1 MWDVLKKALAMVLVL
16 LLAAVCPG
24 RLTVKAQDAPSV
36 SAKAAVVLCADN
48 GEVLYSKNSEERLSM
63 ASTTKIM
70 TALITLEEAQVEN
83 RQVTITQEMV
93 AVEGSSMGLRAG
105 NVVTLDTL
113 AKGMLLSSGNDAANA
128 AALAISGS
136 QEAFAQRMNDK
147 AAQIGM
153 ENTNFVT
160 PSGLDAEQHYST
172 AYDMALLARAVLER
186 EELRRIV
193 GTKTLNV
200 AGRYLANHNKLL
212 WRYEGCTGLKTGY
225 TDEAGRTLVS
235 SAMRDGQ
242 ELIAVTLNDPNDWT
256 DHAALFDYGFAR
268 YPRRLAAGPQESWS
282 LPVTNSLCPMVTA
295 GVTEE
300 VYYPLAE
307 GEELTARVQ
316 LPQQVEA
323 PVTAGSLAGELVLS
337 LEQEPVLRVPLV
349 YQTAVADDRA
359 PQGWLQ
365 RFLSK

>member
-1 MWDVLKKALAMVLVL
+1 MKRIIAL
-16 LLAAVCPG
+16 LLAAILCTTPVRG
-24 RLTVKAQDAPSV
+24 AEGLNI
-36 SAKAAVVLCADN
+36 SASAAVLMDRES
-48 GEVLYSKNSEERLSM
+48 GRVLYTQNADQPRPI
-63 ASTTKIM
+63 ASITKLM
-70 TALITLEEAQVEN
+70 TAL
-83 RQVTITQEMV
+83 V
-93 AVEGSSMGLRAG
+93 AVELCPDLSREVTVRREWTGIEGSSMYLKPEEQLTMEALLYGL
-105 NVVTLDTL
+105 
-113 AKGMLLSSGNDAANA
+113 LLSSGNDAA
-128 AALAISGS
+128 LAIAGS
-136 QEAFAQRMNDK
+136 CCQTAEEFVARMNET
-147 AAQIGM
+147 AARLGM
-153 ENTNFVT
+153 EHTHFANPN
-160 PSGLDAEQHYST
+160 GLDDPEHYST

-242 ELIAVTLNDPNDWT
+242 ELIVVTLNDPNDWA

-268 YPRRLAAGPQESWS
+268 YLRRLAAGPQESWS

-323 PVTAGSLAGELVLS
+323 PVTAGSPAGELVLS
-337 LEQEPVLRVPLV
+337 LEQEPVLRVPLF
-349 YQTAVADDRA
+349 YQTAAADDRA

>member
-1 MWDVLKKALAMVLVL
+1 MYLKPEEQLTMEAL
-16 LLAAVCPG
+16 
-24 RLTVKAQDAPSV
+24 
-36 SAKAAVVLCADN
+36 
-48 GEVLYSKNSEERLSM
+48 LY
-63 ASTTKIM
+63 
-70 TALITLEEAQVEN
+70 
-83 RQVTITQEMV
+83 
-93 AVEGSSMGLRAG
+93 GL
-105 NVVTLDTL
+105 
-113 AKGMLLSSGNDAANA
+113 LLSSGNDAA
-128 AALAISGS
+128 LAIAGS
-136 QEAFAQRMNDK
+136 CCQTVEEFVARMNET
-147 AAQIGM
+147 AARLGM
-153 ENTNFVT
+153 EHTHFANPN
-160 PSGLDAEQHYST
+160 GLDDPEHYST

>member
-1 MWDVLKKALAMVLVL
+1 MKRIIAL
-16 LLAAVCPG
+16 LLTAILCATPVRGAGELNISASAAVLMDRESG
-24 RLTVKAQDAPSV
+24 R
-36 SAKAAVVLCADN
+36 
-48 GEVLYSKNSEERLSM
+48 VLYAQNADQTRPI
-63 ASTTKIM
+63 ASITKLM
-70 TALITLEEAQVEN
+70 SAL
-83 RQVTITQEMV
+83 V
-93 AVEGSSMGLRAG
+93 AVGLCPDLSRGVTVRQEWAGIEGSSMYLKPGEQLTMEALLYGL
-105 NVVTLDTL
+105 
-113 AKGMLLSSGNDAANA
+113 LLSSGNDAA
-128 AALAISGS
+128 LAIAGS
-136 QEAFAQRMNDK
+136 CCQTVEEFVARMNET
-147 AAQIGM
+147 AARLGM
-153 ENTNFVT
+153 EHTHFANPN
-160 PSGLDAEQHYST
+160 GLDDPEHYST

-193 GTKTLNV
+193 GTRTLSV

-242 ELIAVTLNDPNDWT
+242 ELIAVTLNDPNDWA

-307 GEELTARVQ
+307 GEELTAQVQ

-337 LEQEPVLRVPLV
+337 LEQKPVLRIPLR
-349 YQTAVADDRA
+349 YQTAAADDRA

-365 RFLSK
+365 RFLSKR